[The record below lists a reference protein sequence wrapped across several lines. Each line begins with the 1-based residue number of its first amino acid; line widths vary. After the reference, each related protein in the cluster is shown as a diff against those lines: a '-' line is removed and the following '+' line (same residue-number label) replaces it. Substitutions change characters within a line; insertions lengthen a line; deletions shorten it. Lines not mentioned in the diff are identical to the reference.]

1 VNLYFNSFNRLNCLN
16 GLNSSLTRG
25 IKMQFWATYCKV
37 LGYVWLVATGLLILV
52 GISNVW
58 MKEGLSG
65 VQELLSPSNAVNY
78 IAMAIAVI
86 PGIVLLKL
94 SENFRSK
101 IKTKQ

>member
-1 VNLYFNSFNRLNCLN
+1 
-16 GLNSSLTRG
+16 
-25 IKMQFWATYCKV
+25 MQFWATYCKV
-37 LGYVWLVATGLLILV
+37 LGYVWLVATGLLIVV
-52 GISNVW
+52 GICMVW
-58 MKEGLSG
+58 SKKGSSG

-101 IKTKQ
+101 LKTGK

>member
-1 VNLYFNSFNRLNCLN
+1 
-16 GLNSSLTRG
+16 
-25 IKMQFWATYCKV
+25 MQFWETYCKV

-52 GISNVW
+52 GITSVW
-58 MKEGLSG
+58 MKEGFSG

-94 SENFRSK
+94 SENFRRK
-101 IKTKQ
+101 DQIGK